1 MPVRTDDRQVLYFED
16 LSIGDCWVS
25 PSRTITESDVVNFAC
40 LTGDF
45 NPLHMDHEFARQTP
59 FGRPIAHGLLG
70 LSFMA
75 GLSSTAPAVSTVA
88 LLRII
93 HWKFLQP
100 IFFGDTIRVET
111 EVVDKQPSGRRR
123 GRVMWHQR
131 VINQHGQVVQE
142 GKLETLVMGQFVRP
156 NQPR

>member
-1 MPVRTDDRQVLYFED
+1 MTVRADNRQVLYFED
-16 LSIGDCWVS
+16 LSVGDCWVS
-25 PSRTITESDVVNFAC
+25 CARTVTEADVVNFAR

-45 NPLHMDHEFARQTP
+45 NPLHVDSEYARQTP

-75 GLSSTAPAVSTVA
+75 GLASTAPAVSTVA

-93 HWKFLQP
+93 QWKFLQP

-111 EVVDKQPSGRRR
+111 KVVDKQPSGRRR
-123 GRVMWHQR
+123 GRVLWHQR

-142 GKLETLVMGQFVRP
+142 GKLETLVMGQFSPPR
-156 NQPR
+156 QPR